1 MNDNFSSL
9 MIPTERSDFDE
20 FDYFQPKKSSRN
32 PLRNKNRYY
41 SLSSDSEKYIHNK
54 NENSNCEEKITASEN
69 IIPKIRSDNSVST
82 GLVRLRSRLRAS
94 TIGLSNGILPNN
106 LFNKEDYSMK
116 KTKKKKK
123 IGRRTQSLDPNTI
136 ISYQESPKTQSKPKE
151 DKTNIFNFMSSSNF
165 NFKEKKVEE
174 KPIENSNQNNIP
186 IYKTRNNLES
196 NLIKVDKL
204 NKNQFQTQNQEKG
217 EEQPTQI
224 KQKEHGENVQ
234 QGKEEK
240 KIRIGINNGKK
251 KPKKI
256 NRMKQKK
263 GTNLRKKNQKNK
275 KKIGT
280 LEIKRI
286 YDPVTKK
293 WTFSTSKSKNINL
306 EKQNGN
312 KKESKEMRKK
322 KILKKRVLKK
332 KLTKGINK
340 KKITK
345 PQNTLQTKGTK
356 EFSNQP
362 IKKKKIRRIQPK
374 KLTTKKGKF
383 PIKNISPTK
392 LSKISKSKNS
402 NTRIRRLNKPKKL
415 KRIVK
420 SKPQKTKIKR
430 TKNLQMKKKNQSETK
445 KKDKRQT
452 KKELIQQEEEEV
464 EQEEEQA
471 QEEKKLENEK
481 QLPTNQLESILPN
494 NQKKAMNS
502 RRESQILV
510 MKVFQRNALQKLQKI
525 QQDKDSNKKQF
536 KQRYNKDQEYQIQQ
550 QQQQREKN
558 EEEEEEEEED
568 SDGYE
573 QEQRRRQQQKCLREK
588 TKKKQAKPFNKR
600 SIKKNTLTNCNKI
613 VKKITRKTPLSI
625 LDQKTQWSKSD
636 LIVGRAL
643 GKGQFGNVYLA
654 KEKKSKEFVA
664 LKVLFKNKLRE
675 IDAEHQLK
683 REVEVQSQLKHK
695 NVLRMYGH
703 YQDNVRVYLVLE
715 YANGGELFKQLCKVK
730 RFEEPLAA
738 NYIASLASA
747 LSYCHSKNVI
757 HRDIKPENI
766 LIGKNGELKIA
777 DFGWSV
783 LAEEA
788 RRTTFCGTLDYL
800 SPEMI
805 DGDGYGQTI
814 DVWSIGILLY
824 EFLVGKPP
832 FEARGTSQTY
842 NKIQNAQL
850 RIPNYVSQGAKD
862 LIKKLLKKD
871 PEKRLN
877 LHQVLKH
884 KWILEHVDPDK
895 LDELERIKF

>member
-1 MNDNFSSL
+1 MTDNFSSL

-20 FDYFQPKKSSRN
+20 SSRN
-32 PLRNKNRYY
+32 PLRNRNRYY

-54 NENSNCEEKITASEN
+54 KENSNCEEKITASEN

-136 ISYQESPKTQSKPKE
+136 ISYQESPKMKTKPKE
-151 DKTNIFNFMSSSNF
+151 DNTNIFNFMSSSNF

-174 KPIENSNQNNIP
+174 KPIENSNQNQFS
-186 IYKTRNNLES
+186 IYKRKNKLAKNSVEVDNL
-196 NLIKVDKL
+196 NT
-204 NKNQFQTQNQEKG
+204 NQFQNQDQEKG
-217 EEQPTQI
+217 EQQAKQREQIELVEQRE
-224 KQKEHGENVQ
+224 QGE
-234 QGKEEK
+234 EEK
-240 KIRIGINNGKK
+240 KINLGIIKGKK
-251 KPKKI
+251 KTNKI
-256 NRMKQKK
+256 NLKKQKK
-263 GTNLRKKNQKNK
+263 GTTLRKKNQKTK
-275 KKIGT
+275 KKSGT
-280 LEIKRI
+280 LEITRI

-293 WTFSTSKSKNINL
+293 WTFSTSKSKNLNF

-312 KKESKEMRKK
+312 KKENIEIRKK

-332 KLTKGINK
+332 NLAKGINK

-356 EFSNQP
+356 EFTNQP
-362 IKKKKIRRIQPK
+362 IKKKKKRRIQPK

-415 KRIVK
+415 KRIIK
-420 SKPQKTKIKR
+420 SKSQKPKINR
-430 TKNLQMKKKNQSETK
+430 TKNLQMKKKIKRETK
-445 KKDKRQT
+445 KVDPRQT
-452 KKELIQQEEEEV
+452 KKEDQRIREEEEPQQ
-464 EQEEEQA
+464 EQT
-471 QEEKKLENEK
+471 KPENEK
-481 QLPTNQLESILPN
+481 QLLPNQLGSIIPN
-494 NQKKAMNS
+494 NQKKTMNS

-525 QQDKDSNKKQF
+525 QQDKDSKEKQF
-536 KQRYNKDQEYQIQQ
+536 KQRYNKDQEYQIEQQ
-550 QQQQREKN
+550 QQQQQQQQYVK
-558 EEEEEEEEED
+558 EEEEEEEEEEYNGEGYD
-568 SDGYE
+568 KEDYGYE
-573 QEQRRRQQQKCLREK
+573 QQQKPLKKKSK
-588 TKKKQAKPFNKR
+588 TINKKKQTKSLNKR
-600 SIKKNTLTNCNKI
+600 SIKKNTLTNCNKN

-695 NVLRMYGH
+695 NVLGMYGH

-715 YANGGELFKQLCKVK
+715 YAGGGELFKQLCKVK

-814 DVWSIGILLY
+814 DVWSVGILLY

-842 NKIQNAQL
+842 KNIQNAQL
-850 RIPNYVSQGAKD
+850 RIPNYVSHGAKD